1 MGLFDLFKKK
11 ETKKETITDFN
22 PLNGDNLVNYI
33 RSNLKKPTDENVL
46 KVLEQV
52 TKPDDDLEHLTPDGE
67 LPWMWHSVNKEILE
81 QLNTEYSYFLNLWLD
96 ARKKSPKEQYSALKS
111 FVIYLED
118 VQKLCKQKGECFE
131 FYFNEVLTAPGYL
144 EARKEELHEL
154 TVNLD
159 ELQQNY
165 YKKTTLLSVLDN
177 EIIQK
182 LQDNDGIL
190 QADFIKLFDECVHN
204 EVSSKLY
211 FMAKSGELKRTK
223 AGRSYILNYL
233 N

>member
-1 MGLFDLFKKK
+1 MSLFDLFKKK
-11 ETKKETITDFN
+11 KTKKENVSDFN
-22 PLNGDNLVNYI
+22 PLNGDSLINYI

-46 KVLEQV
+46 KVLDRIN
-52 TKPDDDLEHLTPDGE
+52 KPDDDLEHLTPDGDF
-67 LPWMWHSVNKEILE
+67 PWGWHTHNKDF
-81 QLNTEYSYFLNLWLD
+81 TEKISNEFSRFLNLWLD
-96 ARKKSPKEQYSALKS
+96 AKQKSPRELHSALNS
-111 FVIYLED
+111 FILYLED

-131 FYFNEVLTAPGYL
+131 FWFNRILTAPGYL
-144 EARKEELHEL
+144 EARKEELREL
-154 TVNLD
+154 TDNLD

-182 LQDNDGIL
+182 LQENDGIL

-223 AGRSYILNYL
+223 SGRSYILNYL
-233 N
+233 K